1 MDYEEVQ
8 LAGDGEL
15 FIKSPYVTW
24 KPEDTRV
31 VSYVLWRPHPVDP
44 KFGPDEPKLRQGWRM
59 APTAR
64 AARFEVTKQFGQI
77 LEENAAGDN
86 VFFRVYKE
94 HK

>member
-1 MDYEEVQ
+1 MSHEEVQ

-31 VSYVLWRPHPVDP
+31 IPYMLFHSEEYRPPYI
-44 KFGPDEPKLRQGWRM
+44 RQGWRA
-59 APTAR
+59 APSAR
-64 AARFEVTKQFGQI
+64 EARRQVVRDFGQI

-86 VFFRVYKE
+86 IFFRVYKE
-94 HK
+94 RK

>member
-15 FIKSPYVTW
+15 FIKSPYQAWRTEETKVI
-24 KPEDTRV
+24 
-31 VSYVLWRPHPVDP
+31 SYVLIPPRRAEEQLLPIPTV
-44 KFGPDEPKLRQGWRM
+44 RQGWRT
-59 APTAR
+59 ATWARDAR
-64 AARFEVTKQFGQI
+64 AEVRREFGQI

-94 HK
+94 KQ